1 MVELER
7 RIFVDRYIMLN
18 EYDYTF
24 GEKKTTLFITLSTMS
39 KKTKRKGC
47 MQTPITRC

>member
-24 GEKKTTLFITLSTMS
+24 GEKKTTLFITPYTMS
-39 KKTKRKGC
+39 KKQREKDVCRHL
-47 MQTPITRC
+47 